1 MNLKE
6 RKLIGHFLEM
16 LQGRMEYKMVN
27 RISSVYLGYFDRKE
41 LIEIVLWANDAYDRN
56 LLAEKTE
63 EQLLELI
70 GDEMYVLSYTI
81 YKWKEGITAVPKL
94 EQSEVHRFFDQI
106 RIDPHYLRDKPVDQW
121 DSYDTSNYYSILVKH
136 GKIKRVF
143 AIFTADVKSEDK
155 YAVTTKPSYFFD
167 TRKEAEKELENIIAE
182 GQFTKKDLLIHSLWH
197 LTQN

>member
-16 LQGRMEYKMVN
+16 LQGRMEHKMVN
-27 RISSVYLGYFDRKE
+27 RISSVYLDYFDRKE

-94 EQSEVHRFFDQI
+94 EQAEVHRF
-106 RIDPHYLRDKPVDQW
+106 
-121 DSYDTSNYYSILVKH
+121 
-136 GKIKRVF
+136 
-143 AIFTADVKSEDK
+143 
-155 YAVTTKPSYFFD
+155 
-167 TRKEAEKELENIIAE
+167 
-182 GQFTKKDLLIHSLWH
+182 
-197 LTQN
+197 